1 MKLLTTLTILMFAA
15 GSVSQIRADEDS
27 PLAKAMTTTNDAM
40 KALGKEKDS
49 AKGAALA
56 REAQDGIVKSIP
68 LVPELIADMPDA
80 AARSKAMADYRK
92 MLAQALALFCDIE
105 TAFLNNKADDVTKLI
120 TDAKALK
127 KEGHKKYMDE
137 EE

>member
-1 MKLLTTLTILMFAA
+1 MKLLTTLTVLMFAA
-15 GSVSQIRADEDS
+15 GSVSQIRADEDT

-40 KALGKEKDS
+40 KALGKETDS
-49 AKGAALA
+49 TKGAAMA
-56 REAQDGIVKSIP
+56 REAQEGIVKSIP

-80 AARSKAMADYRK
+80 AARAKALADYRK
-92 MLAQALALFCDIE
+92 MMAQALALFCDIE

-120 TDAKALK
+120 TEAKALK

-137 EE
+137 E

>member
-1 MKLLTTLTILMFAA
+1 MFAA

-40 KALGKEKDS
+40 KALGKETDS
-49 AKGAALA
+49 TKGAAMA
-56 REAQDGIVKSIP
+56 REAQEGIVKSIP
-68 LVPELIADMPDA
+68 LVPELIADMPD
-80 AARSKAMADYRK
+80 YRK
-92 MLAQALALFCDIE
+92 MMAQALALFCDIE

-120 TDAKALK
+120 TEAKALK

-137 EE
+137 E